1 METLLLNLAISA
13 LGTHIQILAAAGEN
27 VNASFSRLNYLTLGL
42 YLAFMLCIGFYFS
55 RREKSTDDFF
65 LGGRRVYWWAAGISI
80 FGTQLSAITFMSIP
94 AKAYDTDWTYI
105 LIHVSIVLVA
115 PVVAFFYL
123 PFFRRLNLTTAYQYL
138 EKRFNV
144 AVRMFGAIAFS
155 LMQLG
160 RMGIVLFLPAI
171 ALSTVTGLNIY
182 ICILIMGLFCTI
194 YTTLGGIE
202 AVIWTDVFQVVIL
215 LGGAIAA
222 VVVIALRVDGGLPEI
237 IDIGRQAE
245 KFNIINWTWDWRTT
259 AVWVV
264 LVGNLFSNLVPYSAD
279 QTVIQ
284 RYLTTSTEKQARRAI
299 WTNAAMTLPAGVIFF
314 FLGTALYVFYRTFP
328 QNLDPNLK
336 TDAILPWFIVNELP
350 TGLAGV
356 VVAAIFAATMSS
368 LDSSMNSIATVF
380 VTDFYR
386 RLRPD
391 SADRF
396 RLLLARIITV
406 VLGVFATGCAL
417 LLDRYR
423 IESLWDLFL
432 QILGLLGGTLAGV
445 FVLGIFTRRANS
457 LGAMIG
463 IVCSALAL
471 FYVKLYTQ
479 IHFLLYG
486 AIGIITCLCVGYL
499 GSLFVR
505 SSRPSQPDLTV
516 YGLFKR
522 AED

>member
-1 METLLLNLAISA
+1 METLLLNLAIFA
-13 LGTHIQILAAAGEN
+13 PGTHIQMLAAAGESM
-27 VNASFSRLNYLTLGL
+27 NASFSRLNYLTLGL

-105 LIHVSIVLVA
+105 LIHVSIVMVA
-115 PVVAFFYL
+115 PIVVFFYL
-123 PFFRRLNLTTAYQYL
+123 PFFRRLNLITAYQYL

-202 AVIWTDVFQVVIL
+202 AVIWTDVFQVVVL

-222 VVVIALRVDGGLPEI
+222 IVVIALRLEGGLPGI
-237 IDIGRQAE
+237 VSIGMRAD
-245 KFNIINWTWDWRTT
+245 KFNIINLSWDWRAT

-314 FLGTALYVFYRTFP
+314 FLGTALYAFYGTFP
-328 QNLDPNLK
+328 QNLDPNLEI
-336 TDAILPWFIVNELP
+336 DRILPWFIVRELP
-350 TGLAGV
+350 SGIAGL

-368 LDSSMNSIATVF
+368 LDSSMNSMATVF
-380 VTDFYR
+380 VTDFYQ

-391 SADRF
+391 STDRF

-406 VLGVFATGCAL
+406 VLGAFATGCAL
-417 LLDRYR
+417 LLATYP
-423 IESLWDLFL
+423 IKSLWDLFL
-432 QILGLLGGTLAGV
+432 VLLGLLGGTLAGV
-445 FVLGIFTRRANS
+445 FMLGIFTRRANGI
-457 LGAMIG
+457 GAMMG
-463 IVCSALAL
+463 IVCSTLAL
-471 FYVKLYTQ
+471 VYVKQYTQ
-479 IHFLLYG
+479 IHFFLYG
-486 AIGIITCLCVGYL
+486 AVGIITCLCVGYL
-499 GSLFVR
+499 GSFFVR
-505 SSRPSQPDLTV
+505 ASRSCPPDLTV

-522 AED
+522 AKD

>member
-1 METLLLNLAISA
+1 MIVGVMTAP
-13 LGTHIQILAAAGEN
+13 IQILAAAGES
-27 VNASFSRLNYLTLGL
+27 VHSSFSRFNYLTLGL
-42 YLAFMLCIGFYFS
+42 YLAFMLCIGVYFS

-65 LGGRRVYWWAAGISI
+65 LGGRRVCWWAAGISI

-105 LIHVSIVLVA
+105 LIHISIVMVA
-115 PVVAFFYL
+115 PVVVFFYL

-138 EKRFNV
+138 EGRFNV
-144 AVRMFGAIAFS
+144 AVRMFGAVAFS

-171 ALSTVTGLNIY
+171 ALSTVAGLNIY

-202 AVIWTDVFQVVIL
+202 AVIWTDVFQVVVL

-222 VVVIALRVDGGLPEI
+222 IVVIALKLEGGLPGI
-237 IDIGRQAE
+237 VDVGVQAD
-245 KFNIINWTWDWRTT
+245 KFNIINLSWDWRTT

-284 RYLTTSTEKQARRAI
+284 RYLTTATEKQARRAI
-299 WTNAAMTLPAGVIFF
+299 WTNAAMTLPAGLIFF

-328 QNLDPNLK
+328 QNLGPNLES
-336 TDAILPWFIVNELP
+336 DRILPWFIVHELP
-350 TGLAGV
+350 SGIAGL

-368 LDSSMNSIATVF
+368 LDSSMNSMATVF
-380 VTDFYR
+380 ITDFYQ

-391 SADRF
+391 STDRF

-417 LLDRYR
+417 LLAAFP

-432 QILGLLGGTLAGV
+432 VLLGLLGSTLAGV

-457 LGAMIG
+457 LGAMTG
-463 IVCSALAL
+463 IACSTLAL
-471 FYVKLYTQ
+471 FYAKQYTQ
-479 IHFLLYG
+479 VHFFLYG
-486 AIGIITCLCVGYL
+486 AVGIITCVCVGYL

-505 SSRPSQPDLTV
+505 SSKPCPRDFTV